1 MQKIARKYQLRIMY
15 LLFSFTVGG
24 TEKLVSDICNEM
36 NRLGHTIFLYIVNQ
50 HYSKEMLMNID
61 LNVKIELQ
69 NRVVGKE
76 SVTKTIRKIEQF
88 VKNNRIEIIHCNSFD
103 SPELL
108 FLAKIFHPSIKVI
121 YTIHDVHQWHNLNRV
136 RSVYRNL
143 ICTKII
149 AISDCVR
156 RDIIKSGARLNKT
169 IVVYNAINLTK
180 FEERTIEKKFTGL
193 ICFEKSSS
201 DKENLFVIGNVARIV
216 PRKKG
221 QDILVNAIAQ
231 VKEKYPHIRCIFAGE
246 IPKEQQTEFNDL
258 KKLVKELNLK
268 DEIQFAG
275 NVTDI
280 PSFLSKLDL
289 FVLPSRFEGFGISL
303 IEAMAMGIPCI
314 ASALDGPAEIIG
326 KQERGLLFPPENV
339 DILAQKIE
347 YAIEHYDEMLK
358 VAGTTTKYVI
368 NNFDI
373 QDMCKQL
380 EVIYR
385 SKK

>member
-1 MQKIARKYQLRIMY
+1 MRIMY

-36 NRLGHTIFLYIVNQ
+36 NRLGHTVFLYIVNQ
-50 HYSKEMLMNID
+50 HYSKEMLMNIE

-69 NRVVGKE
+69 NRAVGKE

-108 FLAKIFHPSIKVI
+108 FLTKIFHPTVKVI
-121 YTIHDVHQWHNLNRV
+121 YTIHDVHQWCNLNRV

-149 AISDCVR
+149 AISDCVK

-180 FEERTIEKKFTGL
+180 FEKRAIEKKFTGL
-193 ICFEKSSS
+193 TCFESSYN
-201 DKENLFVIGNVARIV
+201 KENLFVIGNVARIV
-216 PRKKG
+216 PPKKG

-231 VKEKYPHIRCIFAGE
+231 VKEKYPQIRCIFAGE
-246 IPKEQQTEFNDL
+246 IPKEQQKELDDL

-268 DEIQFAG
+268 DEVQFAG
-275 NVTDI
+275 NITDV
-280 PSFLSKLDL
+280 PGFLSKLDL
-289 FVLPSRFEGFGISL
+289 FILPSRFEGFGISL

-314 ASALDGPAEIIG
+314 ASALDGPAEIVG
-326 KQERGLLFPPENV
+326 KQERGLLFPPGNV

-358 VAGTTTKYVI
+358 AADVATKYVV

-380 EVIYR
+380 EIIYR